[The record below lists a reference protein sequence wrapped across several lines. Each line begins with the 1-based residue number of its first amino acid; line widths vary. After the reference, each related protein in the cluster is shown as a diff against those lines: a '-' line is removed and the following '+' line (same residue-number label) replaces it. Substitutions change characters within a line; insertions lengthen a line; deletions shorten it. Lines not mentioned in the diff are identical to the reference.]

1 VSCLPRAG
9 SSNCGA
15 LSSARNPCL
24 LQCFV
29 IAPILRQQSF
39 ENARQRTAFLLFSAS
54 FAAHFPFRAV
64 YGILANSMR
73 PGSRVTSIGLIVVPD
88 PADSFVYPSHI
99 DPVSLESLPPRP
111 GVYFFRDRRG
121 KPIYIGKSVNI
132 RHRVFSHLR
141 TPQEAAM
148 LAQSRSVDC
157 VRTAGEIGA
166 LLLESQLIK
175 QWQPEWNVLLRH
187 EGEAFAIGL
196 ERASGK
202 PRVVGLSESEDN
214 HGGGITMHGLFA
226 SRGTAQE
233 GLRQLI
239 RQHGLCPVLTGL
251 EMRVGQRAC
260 FAHQLGQCRGACAG
274 VESLAQHSA
283 RLRQV
288 LDRMQREVW
297 PWDGPIGIVEECEGW
312 RQTHVVDRWSY
323 LGSLQGRRRKLERP
337 AGWKVDMDVY
347 KILSQP
353 ARRGELRLQS
363 CVSSGRSVTLAAGD
377 CGNGPAAQGS
387 HVL

>member
-1 VSCLPRAG
+1 
-9 SSNCGA
+9 
-15 LSSARNPCL
+15 
-24 LQCFV
+24 
-29 IAPILRQQSF
+29 
-39 ENARQRTAFLLFSAS
+39 
-54 FAAHFPFRAV
+54 
-64 YGILANSMR
+64 MR
-73 PGSRVTSIGLIVVPD
+73 PGSRVTSVGLIVVPD

-99 DPVSLESLPPRP
+99 DPASLQSLPPRA
-111 GVYFFRDRRG
+111 GVYFFRDCRG
-121 KPIYIGKSVNI
+121 HPIYIGKSINI

-187 EGEAFAIGL
+187 DCEAFGIGL
-196 ERASGK
+196 DRATGM
-202 PRVVGLSESEDN
+202 PCVAGLSEGD
-214 HGGGITMHGLFA
+214 GGGNLAIGGDGATSLHGLFA
-226 SRGTAQE
+226 SRGAAQE
-233 GLRQLI
+233 GLRELI
-239 RQHGLCPVLTGL
+239 RRHGLCPALTGL

-260 FAHQLGQCRGACAG
+260 FAHQLRQCRGACAG
-274 VESLAQHSA
+274 VETLAEHSA

-288 LDRMQREVW
+288 LNALQHEVW

-337 AGWKVDMDVY
+337 ARWKVDMDVY
-347 KILSQP
+347 KILSERT
-353 ARRGELRLQS
+353 RRGELRLRS
-363 CVSSGRSVTLAAGD
+363 CTSSGRSVTLA
-377 CGNGPAAQGS
+377 P
-387 HVL
+387 